1 MLAKF
6 LRAVFFATTLANA
19 APTHASEI
27 TVSAASSLT
36 DAFKE
41 IGSSFKKNHPKTKV
55 LLNFAASG
63 TLLQQLSKGAPVDV
77 IAFADLETMDI
88 AEKQGLVKTSDR
100 KIFAGNSM
108 VVVTPKNSNL
118 AVTELQDLIKPEFK
132 RIAIGNPDSVPAGR
146 YAKTALSGV
155 GSWDAIKSKLIQTQN
170 VRQALDYVARN
181 EVEAGMVYATDAEIL
196 KDKVKVALDLKDE
209 KNIAIKYPVAVTVNS
224 KANDEARLFVAF
236 VTSDSGQAILSK
248 FGFKKP

>member
-1 MLAKF
+1 MLANF
-6 LRAVFFATTLANA
+6 LKAVFFATILANA
-19 APTHASEI
+19 TPSNANEI

-41 IGSSFKKNHPKTKV
+41 IASSFEKKHPQTKV
-55 LLNFAASG
+55 LLNFAATG
-63 TLLQQLSKGAPVDV
+63 TLLQQLSKGAPVDI
-77 IAFADLETMDI
+77 IAFADLETMDN
-88 AEKQGLVKTSDR
+88 AEKKGLVKASAR

-108 VVVTPKNSNL
+108 VVVTPKNSKL
-118 AVTELQDLIKPEFK
+118 AVTKLQDLIKPEFK

-146 YAKTALSGV
+146 YAKAALSAV
-155 GSWDAIKSKLIQTQN
+155 GSWDAISSKLIQTQN

-209 KNIAIKYPVAVTVNS
+209 KNIAIKYPIAVSAKS
-224 KANDEARLFVAF
+224 KANDEARLFVEF
-236 VTSDSGQAILSK
+236 VASDSGQAILNN